1 MKIVTN
7 NNISKDKTSP
17 YFAEKFSY
25 YTRQEIEDFAKT
37 PHKGLKEYLH
47 ECLKESII

>member
-7 NNISKDKTSP
+7 NNISNDKTSL

-25 YTRQEIEDFAKT
+25 YTRQEIEDFAKLYNFRT
-37 PHKGLKEYLH
+37 YNITEKSVL
-47 ECLKESII
+47 

>member
-17 YFAEKFSY
+17 YFAEKSSSY
-25 YTRQEIEDFAKT
+25 YIRQEIEDFAKLYNFRT
-37 PHKGLKEYLH
+37 I
-47 ECLKESII
+47 CLS

>member
-25 YTRQEIEDFAKT
+25 YIRQEIGDFAKLYNFRT
-37 PHKGLKEYLH
+37 I
-47 ECLKESII
+47 CLI